1 MADEEDGEVKK
12 EVKPPEPKY
21 FKVFLNDMNS
31 WFSRFIIENM
41 RSDLKKDLL
50 MNYSFM
56 GTVQSNE
63 RRLPELFTPEIIKMN
78 YNDHYKTKLFD
89 NDIFIFNMKDANF
102 NDIDYIIKGLKALK
116 YEKEK
121 ILVIITS
128 IMTWARTKPK
138 YKKEEGAEEEKD
150 EGEEE
155 GGEGEGEEKKEEE
168 KKEEEEEGKEQESE
182 EEEYVPPEEEGGEG
196 EGEGEEK
203 KEEEKKEEE
212 GGEGEGEQK
221 EPKKIL
227 YFKEKD
233 FIKRVPSPKFYHD
246 KMVET
251 LALSNTNPN
260 LKTYIICPGFIYGC
274 GEDLFY
280 DYFKMSWLEI
290 PGKLPIIGK
299 GKNTIPTIHIKD
311 LVSLI
316 RRVIETKPKNKYIFA
331 VDHTKNRQ
339 LNNIIKKISKGVG
352 NGLVEN
358 LEPDKKEKIPHFD
371 ELSIDIKVKP
381 SKIFNDERRDD
392 EEEEAFE
399 KRKFQWHC
407 EFGIPENIEKLRKE
421 FNEYRG
427 MHNLKVLITGPPGS
441 GKSYLSEKLSK
452 FFNIPHFKIKEII
465 DWGKTFTDE
474 LGEEIKA
481 KMEEITNNVK
491 EAEENYAKRPNKK
504 KTDLPL
510 DTSQMSKLPDEIVVK
525 ILRKKLAQ
533 NICRNRGYILDG
545 YPKGY
550 KNAFNLFNE
559 DTDESKTPDDPTK
572 YKVLEEILPN
582 IVIRIDNCDDKFIKE
597 RMKKLKDI
605 NGDPNVIQRRLDR
618 RLKTYKELNESK
630 KGEPSITNFFRENKV
645 DILGIDGKKK
655 EGEIVQACKTFL
667 EKNGKI
673 INYQIFD
680 NQYEIVEK
688 ENLNKNVESNKV
700 GREKEF
706 LENEYYDNEK
716 SNVKKQYNEGK
727 SSELE
732 KQEKDLL
739 EKKSEVLRRYLAE
752 NVIPVL
758 SKGILHVCKTLPE
771 DPVDELA
778 YYLFDNAFN
787 AKFPPHKY
795 KDQK

>member
-1 MADEEDGEVKK
+1 MAEEEEGEVKK
-12 EVKPPEPKY
+12 EIKPPEPVY
-21 FKVFLNDMNS
+21 YKVFLNDMNS

-50 MNYSFM
+50 INYNFM
-56 GTVQSNE
+56 GTVQPNS
-63 RRLPELFTPEIIKMN
+63 RRLPDLFTPEIIKLD
-78 YNDHYKTKLFD
+78 YNDNYKSKIFS
-89 NDIFIFNMKDANF
+89 NDVFIFNMQDANF

-121 ILVIITS
+121 ILVIVTS
-128 IMTWARTKPK
+128 IMTWARTSPK
-138 YKKEEGAEEEKD
+138 YKKEEGAEEEKEEGD
-150 EGEEE
+150 EGE
-155 GGEGEGEEKKEEE
+155 GEEEKKEEE
-168 KKEEEEEGKEQESE
+168 KKENEDEEGKEQESE
-182 EEEYVPPEEEGGEG
+182 EEEYAPPEEEEQPD
-196 EGEGEEK
+196 GEEK
-203 KEEEKKEEE
+203 KEEEEKKENE
-212 GGEGEGEQK
+212 EGEGEAK

-233 FIKRVPSPKFYHD
+233 FIKRIPSPKFYNE

-251 LALSNTNPN
+251 LALANTNPN
-260 LKTYIICPGFIYGC
+260 LKTYIVCPGFIYGC

-280 DYFKMSWLEI
+280 DYFKMCWLEI

-339 LNNIIKKISKGVG
+339 LGNIIKKLSKGVG

-358 LEPDKKEKIPHFD
+358 LDPNVPENINKIPHYA

-381 SKIFNDERRDD
+381 SKIFNDERKDD
-392 EEEEAFE
+392 EEDEAFE

-407 EFGIPENIEKLRKE
+407 EFGIPENTEKLRKE

-441 GKSYLSEKLSK
+441 GKTYISEKLSK
-452 FFNIPHFKIKEII
+452 FFNIPHFKINDII
-465 DWGKTFTDE
+465 EWGKTFTDE
-474 LGEEIKA
+474 LGEEIKT
-481 KMEEITNNVK
+481 KIEEITTNVK
-491 EAEENYAKRPNKK
+491 EAEENYMKRPNKK
-504 KTDLPL
+504 KTDAPL
-510 DTSQMSKLPDEIVVK
+510 DTSQMKKLPDEIVIK
-525 ILRKKLAQ
+525 ILRRKLMQ

-559 DTDESKTPDDPTK
+559 DTDEAKTPDDPTK
-572 YKVLEEILPN
+572 YKILEEIMPN
-582 IVIRIDNCDDKFIKE
+582 IVIRIDNCDDDFIIK
-597 RMKKLKDI
+597 RMKLLNDI
-605 NGDPNVIQRRLDR
+605 NDDPEEISRRLHR

-630 KGEPSITNFFRENKV
+630 KGEPSITNFFKENKV
-645 DILGIDGKKK
+645 DILGINGQLSENKII
-655 EGEIVQACKTFL
+655 EECKTFL

-673 INYQIFD
+673 INYQTFD
-680 NQYEIVEK
+680 NVFEVEEKKKVNIKMDEHK
-688 ENLNKNVESNKV
+688 E
-700 GREKEF
+700 GREKE
-706 LENEYYDNEK
+706 LMENEYYDIEK
-716 SNVKKQYNEGK
+716 SEVKKKYNEGK

-758 SKGILHVCKTLPE
+758 SKGILYVCKKLPE

>member
-1 MADEEDGEVKK
+1 MAEEEEGEVKK
-12 EVKPPEPKY
+12 EIKPPEPVY
-21 FKVFLNDMNS
+21 YKVFLNDMNS

-50 MNYSFM
+50 INYNFM
-56 GTVQSNE
+56 GTVQPNS
-63 RRLPELFTPEIIKMN
+63 RRLPDLFTPEIIKLD
-78 YNDHYKTKLFD
+78 YNDNYKSKIFS
-89 NDIFIFNMKDANF
+89 NDVFIFNMQDANF

-121 ILVIITS
+121 ILVIVTS
-128 IMTWARTKPK
+128 IMTWARTSPK
-138 YKKEEGAEEEKD
+138 YKKEEGAEEEKEEGD
-150 EGEEE
+150 EGE
-155 GGEGEGEEKKEEE
+155 GEEEKKEEE
-168 KKEEEEEGKEQESE
+168 KKENEDEEGKEQESE
-182 EEEYVPPEEEGGEG
+182 EEEYAPPEEEEQPD
-196 EGEGEEK
+196 GEEK
-203 KEEEKKEEE
+203 KEEEEKKENE
-212 GGEGEGEQK
+212 EGEGEAK

-233 FIKRVPSPKFYHD
+233 FIKRIPSPKFYNE

-251 LALSNTNPN
+251 LALANTNPN
-260 LKTYIICPGFIYGC
+260 LKTYIVCPGFIYGC

-280 DYFKMSWLEI
+280 DYFKMCWLEI

-339 LNNIIKKISKGVG
+339 LGNIIKKLSKGVG

-358 LEPDKKEKIPHFD
+358 LDPNVPENINKIPHYA

-381 SKIFNDERRDD
+381 SKIFNDERKDD
-392 EEEEAFE
+392 EEDEAFE

-407 EFGIPENIEKLRKE
+407 EFGIPENTEKLRKE

-441 GKSYLSEKLSK
+441 GKTYISEKLSK
-452 FFNIPHFKIKEII
+452 FFNIPHFKIDDII
-465 DWGKTFTDE
+465 EWGKTFTDE
-474 LGEEIKA
+474 LGEEIKT
-481 KMEEITNNVK
+481 KIEEITNNVK
-491 EAEENYAKRPNKK
+491 EAEENYMKRPNKK
-504 KTDLPL
+504 KTDAPL
-510 DTSQMSKLPDEIVVK
+510 DTSQMKKLPDEIVIK
-525 ILRKKLAQ
+525 ILRRKLMQ

-559 DTDESKTPDDPTK
+559 DTDEAKTPDDPTK
-572 YKVLEEILPN
+572 YKILEEIMPN
-582 IVIRIDNCDDKFIKE
+582 IVIRIDNCSDDFIIK
-597 RMKKLKDI
+597 RMKLLNDI
-605 NGDPNVIQRRLDR
+605 NDDPEEISRRLHR

-630 KGEPSITNFFRENKV
+630 KGEPSITDFFKENKV
-645 DILGIDGKKK
+645 DILGINGQLSENKII
-655 EGEIVQACKTFL
+655 EECKTFL

-673 INYQIFD
+673 INYQTFD
-680 NQYEIVEK
+680 NVFEVEEKKKVNIKMDEHK
-688 ENLNKNVESNKV
+688 E
-700 GREKEF
+700 GREKE
-706 LENEYYDNEK
+706 LMENEYYDIEK
-716 SNVKKQYNEGK
+716 SEVKKKYNEGK

-758 SKGILHVCKTLPE
+758 SKGILYVCKKLPE

>member
-1 MADEEDGEVKK
+1 MAEEEEGEVKK
-12 EVKPPEPKY
+12 EIKPPEPVY
-21 FKVFLNDMNS
+21 YKVFLNDMNS

-50 MNYSFM
+50 INYNFM
-56 GTVQSNE
+56 GTVQPNS
-63 RRLPELFTPEIIKMN
+63 RRLPDLFTPEIIKLD
-78 YNDHYKTKLFD
+78 YNDNYKSKIFS
-89 NDIFIFNMKDANF
+89 NDVFIFNMQDANF

-121 ILVIITS
+121 ILVIVTS
-128 IMTWARTKPK
+128 IMTWARTSPK
-138 YKKEEGAEEEKD
+138 YKKEEGAEEEKEEGD
-150 EGEEE
+150 EGE
-155 GGEGEGEEKKEEE
+155 GEEEKKEEE
-168 KKEEEEEGKEQESE
+168 KKENEDEEGREQESE
-182 EEEYVPPEEEGGEG
+182 EEEYAPPEEEEQPD
-196 EGEGEEK
+196 GEEK
-203 KEEEKKEEE
+203 KEEEEKKENE
-212 GGEGEGEQK
+212 EGEGEAK

-233 FIKRVPSPKFYHD
+233 FIKRIPSPKFYNE

-251 LALSNTNPN
+251 LALANTNPN
-260 LKTYIICPGFIYGC
+260 LKTYIVCPGFIYGC

-280 DYFKMSWLEI
+280 DYFKMCWLEI

-339 LNNIIKKISKGVG
+339 LGNIIKKLSKGVG

-358 LEPDKKEKIPHFD
+358 LDPNVPENINKIPHYA

-381 SKIFNDERRDD
+381 SKIFNDERKDD
-392 EEEEAFE
+392 EEDEAFE

-407 EFGIPENIEKLRKE
+407 EFGIPENTEKLRKE

-441 GKSYLSEKLSK
+441 GKTYISEKLSK
-452 FFNIPHFKIKEII
+452 FFNIPHFKINDII
-465 DWGKTFTDE
+465 EWGKTFTDE
-474 LGEEIKA
+474 LGEEIKT
-481 KMEEITNNVK
+481 KIEEITTNVK
-491 EAEENYAKRPNKK
+491 EAEENYMKRPNKK
-504 KTDLPL
+504 KTDAPL
-510 DTSQMSKLPDEIVVK
+510 DTSQMKKLPDEIVIK
-525 ILRKKLAQ
+525 ILRRKLMQ

-559 DTDESKTPDDPTK
+559 DTDEAKTPDDPTK
-572 YKVLEEILPN
+572 YKILEEIMPN
-582 IVIRIDNCDDKFIKE
+582 IVIRIDNCSDDFIIK
-597 RMKKLKDI
+597 RMKLLNDI
-605 NGDPNVIQRRLDR
+605 NDDPEEISRRLHR

-630 KGEPSITNFFRENKV
+630 KGEPSITDFFKENKV
-645 DILGIDGKKK
+645 DILGINGQLSENKII
-655 EGEIVQACKTFL
+655 EECKTFL

-673 INYQIFD
+673 INYQTFD
-680 NQYEIVEK
+680 NVFEVEEKKKVNIKMDEHK
-688 ENLNKNVESNKV
+688 E
-700 GREKEF
+700 GREKE
-706 LENEYYDNEK
+706 LMENEYYDIEK
-716 SNVKKQYNEGK
+716 SEVKKKYNEGK

-758 SKGILHVCKTLPE
+758 SKGILYVCKKLPE

>member
-1 MADEEDGEVKK
+1 
-12 EVKPPEPKY
+12 
-21 FKVFLNDMNS
+21 
-31 WFSRFIIENM
+31 
-41 RSDLKKDLL
+41 
-50 MNYSFM
+50 M

-63 RRLPELFTPEIIKMN
+63 RRLPDLFTPEIIKMD
-78 YNDHYKTKLFD
+78 YNDHYKAKLFE
-89 NDIFIFNMKDANF
+89 NDIFIFNMQDANF
-102 NDIDYIIKGLKALK
+102 NDIDFIIKGLKALK

-121 ILVIITS
+121 VLVIITS

-138 YKKEEGAEEEKD
+138 YKKEEGGEEEKE
-150 EGEEE
+150 EGEE
-155 GGEGEGEEKKEEE
+155 EGEGEEKKEEE
-168 KKEEEEEGKEQESE
+168 KKEEDEEGKEQESE
-182 EEEYVPPEEEGGEG
+182 EEEYQPPEEEEGGEG
-196 EGEGEEK
+196 DAEEK
-203 KEEEKKEEE
+203 KEEEEKKEGEEGEE
-212 GGEGEGEQK
+212 GGEPK

-233 FIKRVPSPKFYHD
+233 FIKRIPSPKFYHD

-260 LKTYIICPGFIYGC
+260 LKTYIVCPGFIYGC

-339 LNNIIKKISKGVG
+339 LSNIIKKISKGVG
-352 NGLVEN
+352 NGLIEN
-358 LEPDKKEKIPHFD
+358 LDVDKDAKLKEKIPHYA

-392 EEEEAFE
+392 EEDEAFE

-407 EFGIPENIEKLRKE
+407 EFGIPENIEKLRQE
-421 FNEYRG
+421 FNQYRG

-441 GKSYLSEKLSK
+441 GKTYLSEKLSK
-452 FFNIPHFKIKEII
+452 FFNIPHFKINDII
-465 DWGKTFTDE
+465 EWGKTFTDE

-481 KMEEITNNVK
+481 KIEEITNNVK
-491 EAEENYAKRPNKK
+491 EAEENYMKRPNKK

-510 DTSQMSKLPDEIVVK
+510 DTSQMSKLPDEIVIK
-525 ILRKKLAQ
+525 ILRKKLAM

-559 DTDESKTPDDPTK
+559 DTDEAKTPDDPTK
-572 YKVLEEILPN
+572 YKILEEIMPN
-582 IVIRIDNCDDKFIKE
+582 IIIRIDNCDDAFIKE
-597 RMKKLKDI
+597 RMKKLKDV

-618 RLKTYKELNESK
+618 RLKTYKEL
-630 KGEPSITNFFRENKV
+630 
-645 DILGIDGKKK
+645 
-655 EGEIVQACKTFL
+655 
-667 EKNGKI
+667 
-673 INYQIFD
+673 FD
-680 NQYEIVEK
+680 NEFEIVEK
-688 ENLNKNVESNKV
+688 ENVNKNVDAHKSS
-700 GREKEF
+700 REKE
-706 LENEYYDNEK
+706 LMENEYYDIEK

>member
-1 MADEEDGEVKK
+1 MAEDEEGEVKK
-12 EVKPPEPKY
+12 EIKPPEPVY
-21 FKVFLNDMNS
+21 YKVFLNDMNS

-50 MNYSFM
+50 INYNFM
-56 GTVQSNE
+56 GTVQSNS
-63 RRLPELFTPEIIKMN
+63 RKLPSLFTPEIVRLD
-78 YNDHYKTKLFD
+78 YNDNYKSKIFD
-89 NDIFIFNMKDANF
+89 NDVFIFNMKDANF

-121 ILVIITS
+121 ILVIVTS
-128 IMTWARTKPK
+128 IMTWARTQPK
-138 YKKEEGAEEEKD
+138 YKKEEGAEEEKE
-150 EGEEE
+150 EGEE
-155 GGEGEGEEKKEEE
+155 GEEGEEKKEQE
-168 KKEEEEEGKEQESE
+168 KKEEEEKKEEG
-182 EEEYVPPEEEGGEG
+182 EEGGEV
-196 EGEGEEK
+196 
-203 KEEEKKEEE
+203 
-212 GGEGEGEQK
+212 K

-233 FIKRVPSPKFYHD
+233 FIKRIPSAKFYHD

-260 LKTYIICPGFIYGC
+260 LKTYIVCPGFIYGC

-280 DYFKMSWLEI
+280 DYFKMCWLEI

-339 LNNIIKKISKGVG
+339 LCNIIKKLSKGVG

-358 LEPDKKEKIPHFD
+358 LDPNLENIEKRIPHFA

-381 SKIFNDERRDD
+381 SKIFNDERKDD
-392 EEEEAFE
+392 EEDEAFE

-407 EFGIPENIEKLRKE
+407 EFGIPENAEKLRQE
-421 FNEYRG
+421 FNQYRG

-441 GKSYLSEKLSK
+441 GKSYIAEKLSK
-452 FFNIPHFKIKEII
+452 FFNIPHFKINDII
-465 DWGKTFTDE
+465 EWGKTFTDE

-481 KMEEITNNVK
+481 KLEEISTNVK
-491 EAEENYAKRPNKK
+491 EAEENYIKRPNKK

-510 DTSQMSKLPDEIVVK
+510 DTSQMKKLPDEIVIK
-525 ILRKKLAQ
+525 ILRRKLMQ

-559 DTDESKTPDDPTK
+559 DTDEAKTPDDPTK
-572 YKVLEEILPN
+572 YKILEEIMPN
-582 IVIRIDNCDDKFIKE
+582 IVIRIDNCDDEFIKN
-597 RMKKLKDI
+597 RMKLLKDI
-605 NGDPNVIQRRLDR
+605 NNDPEEIQRRLDR

-630 KGEPSITNFFRENKV
+630 KGEPSITNFFKENKV
-645 DILGIDGKKK
+645 DILGIDGKLN
-655 EGEIVQACKTFL
+655 EGTIIDQCKTFL
-667 EKNGKI
+667 EKNGKV

-680 NQYEIVEK
+680 NIYEVEDK
-688 ENLNKNVESNKV
+688 KNVDIKMEEHKE
-700 GREKEF
+700 GREKE
-706 LENEYYDNEK
+706 LMENEYYDIEK
-716 SNVKKQYNEGK
+716 SEVKKMYNEDK

-758 SKGILHVCKTLPE
+758 SKGILHVCQKLPE

>member
-1 MADEEDGEVKK
+1 MAEEEEGEVKK
-12 EVKPPEPKY
+12 EIKPPEPVY
-21 FKVFLNDMNS
+21 YKVFLNDMNS

-50 MNYSFM
+50 INYNFM
-56 GTVQSNE
+56 GTVQPNS
-63 RRLPELFTPEIIKMN
+63 RRLPDLFTPEIIKLD
-78 YNDHYKTKLFD
+78 YNDNYKSKIFS
-89 NDIFIFNMKDANF
+89 NDVFIFNMQDANF

-121 ILVIITS
+121 ILVIVTS
-128 IMTWARTKPK
+128 IMTWARTSPK
-138 YKKEEGAEEEKD
+138 YKKEEGAEEEKEEGD
-150 EGEEE
+150 EGE
-155 GGEGEGEEKKEEE
+155 GEEEKKEEE
-168 KKEEEEEGKEQESE
+168 KKENEDEEGKEQESE
-182 EEEYVPPEEEGGEG
+182 EEEYAPPEEEEQPD
-196 EGEGEEK
+196 GEEK
-203 KEEEKKEEE
+203 KEEEEKKENEE
-212 GGEGEGEQK
+212 GGGEAK

-233 FIKRVPSPKFYHD
+233 FIKRIPSPKFYNE

-251 LALSNTNPN
+251 LALANTNPN
-260 LKTYIICPGFIYGC
+260 LKTYIVCPGFIYGC

-280 DYFKMSWLEI
+280 DYFKMCWLEI

-339 LNNIIKKISKGVG
+339 LGNIIKKLSKGVG

-358 LEPDKKEKIPHFD
+358 LDPNVPENINKIPHYA

-381 SKIFNDERRDD
+381 SKIFNDERKDD
-392 EEEEAFE
+392 EEDEAFE
-399 KRKFQWHC
+399 KRKFHWHC
-407 EFGIPENIEKLRKE
+407 EFGIPENTEKLRKE

-441 GKSYLSEKLSK
+441 GKTYISEKLSK
-452 FFNIPHFKIKEII
+452 FFNIPHFKINDII
-465 DWGKTFTDE
+465 EWGKTFTDE
-474 LGEEIKA
+474 LGEEIKT
-481 KMEEITNNVK
+481 KIEEITNNVK
-491 EAEENYAKRPNKK
+491 EAEENYMKRPNKK
-504 KTDLPL
+504 KTDAPL
-510 DTSQMSKLPDEIVVK
+510 DTSQMKKLPDEIVIK
-525 ILRKKLAQ
+525 ILRRKLMQ

-559 DTDESKTPDDPTK
+559 DTDEAKTPDDPTK
-572 YKVLEEILPN
+572 YKILEEIMPN
-582 IVIRIDNCDDKFIKE
+582 IVIRIDNCSDDFIIK
-597 RMKKLKDI
+597 RMKLLNDI
-605 NGDPNVIQRRLDR
+605 NDDPEEISRRLHR

-630 KGEPSITNFFRENKV
+630 KGEPSITDFFKENKV
-645 DILGIDGKKK
+645 DILGINGQLSENKII
-655 EGEIVQACKTFL
+655 EECKTFL

-673 INYQIFD
+673 INYQTFD
-680 NQYEIVEK
+680 NVFEVEEKKKVNIKMDEHK
-688 ENLNKNVESNKV
+688 E
-700 GREKEF
+700 GREKE
-706 LENEYYDNEK
+706 LMENEYYDIEK
-716 SNVKKQYNEGK
+716 SEVKKKYNEGK

-758 SKGILHVCKTLPE
+758 SKGILYVCKKLPE

>member
-1 MADEEDGEVKK
+1 MAEEEEGEVKK
-12 EVKPPEPKY
+12 EIKPPEPVY
-21 FKVFLNDMNS
+21 YKVFLNDMNS

-50 MNYSFM
+50 INYNFM
-56 GTVQSNE
+56 GTVQPNS
-63 RRLPELFTPEIIKMN
+63 RRLPDLFTPEIIKLD
-78 YNDHYKTKLFD
+78 YNDNYKSKIFS
-89 NDIFIFNMKDANF
+89 NDVFIFNMQDANF

-121 ILVIITS
+121 ILVIVTS
-128 IMTWARTKPK
+128 IMTWARTSPK
-138 YKKEEGAEEEKD
+138 YKKEEGAEEEKEEGD
-150 EGEEE
+150 EGE
-155 GGEGEGEEKKEEE
+155 GEEEKKEEE
-168 KKEEEEEGKEQESE
+168 KKENEDEEGKEQESE
-182 EEEYVPPEEEGGEG
+182 EEEYALPEEEEQPD
-196 EGEGEEK
+196 GEEK
-203 KEEEKKEEE
+203 KEEEEKKENE
-212 GGEGEGEQK
+212 EGEGEAK

-233 FIKRVPSPKFYHD
+233 FIKRIPSPKFYNE

-251 LALSNTNPN
+251 LALANTNPN
-260 LKTYIICPGFIYGC
+260 LKTYIVCPGFIYGC

-280 DYFKMSWLEI
+280 DYFKMCWLEI

-339 LNNIIKKISKGVG
+339 LGNIIKKLSKGVG

-358 LEPDKKEKIPHFD
+358 LDPNVPENINKIPHYA

-381 SKIFNDERRDD
+381 SKIFNDERKDD
-392 EEEEAFE
+392 EEDEAFE

-407 EFGIPENIEKLRKE
+407 EFGIPENTEKLRKE

-441 GKSYLSEKLSK
+441 GKTYISEKLSK
-452 FFNIPHFKIKEII
+452 FFNIPHFKINDII
-465 DWGKTFTDE
+465 EWGKTFTDE
-474 LGEEIKA
+474 LGEEIKT
-481 KMEEITNNVK
+481 KIEEITNNVK
-491 EAEENYAKRPNKK
+491 EAEENYMKRPNKK
-504 KTDLPL
+504 KTDAPL
-510 DTSQMSKLPDEIVVK
+510 DTSQMKKLPDEIVIK
-525 ILRKKLAQ
+525 ILRRKLMQ

-559 DTDESKTPDDPTK
+559 DTDEAKTPDDPTK
-572 YKVLEEILPN
+572 YKILEEIMPN
-582 IVIRIDNCDDKFIKE
+582 IVIRIDNCSDDFIIK
-597 RMKKLKDI
+597 RMKLLNDI
-605 NGDPNVIQRRLDR
+605 NDDPEEISRRLHR

-630 KGEPSITNFFRENKV
+630 KGEPSITDFFKENKV
-645 DILGIDGKKK
+645 DILGINGQLSENKII
-655 EGEIVQACKTFL
+655 EECKTFL
-667 EKNGKI
+667 EQNGKI
-673 INYQIFD
+673 INYQTFD
-680 NQYEIVEK
+680 NVFEVEEKKKVNIKMDEHK
-688 ENLNKNVESNKV
+688 E
-700 GREKEF
+700 GREKE
-706 LENEYYDNEK
+706 LMENEYYDIEK
-716 SNVKKQYNEGK
+716 SEVKKKYNEGK

-758 SKGILHVCKTLPE
+758 SKGILYVCKKLPE

>member
-1 MADEEDGEVKK
+1 
-12 EVKPPEPKY
+12 
-21 FKVFLNDMNS
+21 
-31 WFSRFIIENM
+31 
-41 RSDLKKDLL
+41 
-50 MNYSFM
+50 M
-56 GTVQSNE
+56 GTVQPNS
-63 RRLPELFTPEIIKMN
+63 RRLPDLFTPEIIKLD
-78 YNDHYKTKLFD
+78 YNDNYKSKIFS
-89 NDIFIFNMKDANF
+89 NDVFIFNMQDANF

-121 ILVIITS
+121 ILVIVTS
-128 IMTWARTKPK
+128 IMTWARTSPK
-138 YKKEEGAEEEKD
+138 YKKEEGAEEEKEEGD
-150 EGEEE
+150 EGE
-155 GGEGEGEEKKEEE
+155 GEEEKKEEE
-168 KKEEEEEGKEQESE
+168 KKENEDEEGKEQESE
-182 EEEYVPPEEEGGEG
+182 EEEYAPPEEEEQPD
-196 EGEGEEK
+196 GEEK
-203 KEEEKKEEE
+203 KEEEEKKENE
-212 GGEGEGEQK
+212 EGEGEAK

-233 FIKRVPSPKFYHD
+233 FIKRIPSPKFYNE

-251 LALSNTNPN
+251 LALANTNPN
-260 LKTYIICPGFIYGC
+260 LKTYIVCPGFIYGC

-280 DYFKMSWLEI
+280 DYFKMCWLEI

-339 LNNIIKKISKGVG
+339 LGNIIKKLSKGVG

-358 LEPDKKEKIPHFD
+358 LDPNVPENINKIPHYA

-381 SKIFNDERRDD
+381 SKIFNDERKDD
-392 EEEEAFE
+392 EEDEAFE

-407 EFGIPENIEKLRKE
+407 EFGIPENTEKLRKE

-441 GKSYLSEKLSK
+441 GKTYISEKLSK
-452 FFNIPHFKIKEII
+452 FFNIPHFKINDII
-465 DWGKTFTDE
+465 EWGKTFTDE
-474 LGEEIKA
+474 LGEEIKT
-481 KMEEITNNVK
+481 KIEEITNNVK
-491 EAEENYAKRPNKK
+491 EAEENYMKRPNKK
-504 KTDLPL
+504 KTEAPL
-510 DTSQMSKLPDEIVVK
+510 DTSQMKKLPDEIVIK
-525 ILRKKLAQ
+525 ILRRKLMQ

-559 DTDESKTPDDPTK
+559 DTDEAKTPDDPTK
-572 YKVLEEILPN
+572 YKILEEIMPN
-582 IVIRIDNCDDKFIKE
+582 IVIRIDNCSDDFIIK
-597 RMKKLKDI
+597 RMKLLNDI
-605 NGDPNVIQRRLDR
+605 NDDPEEISRRLHR

-630 KGEPSITNFFRENKV
+630 KGEPSITDFFKENKV
-645 DILGIDGKKK
+645 DILGINGQLSENKII
-655 EGEIVQACKTFL
+655 EECKTFL

-673 INYQIFD
+673 INYQTFD
-680 NQYEIVEK
+680 NVFEVEEKKKVNIKMDEHK
-688 ENLNKNVESNKV
+688 E
-700 GREKEF
+700 GREKE
-706 LENEYYDNEK
+706 LMENEYYDIEK
-716 SNVKKQYNEGK
+716 SEVKKKYNEGK

-758 SKGILHVCKTLPE
+758 SKGILYVCKKLPE

>member
-1 MADEEDGEVKK
+1 MAEEEEGEVKK
-12 EVKPPEPKY
+12 EIKPPEPVY
-21 FKVFLNDMNS
+21 YKVFLNDMNS

-50 MNYSFM
+50 INYNFM
-56 GTVQSNE
+56 GTVQPNS
-63 RRLPELFTPEIIKMN
+63 RRLPDLFTPEIIKLD
-78 YNDHYKTKLFD
+78 YNDNYKSKIFS
-89 NDIFIFNMKDANF
+89 NDVFIFNMQDANF

-121 ILVIITS
+121 ILVIVTS
-128 IMTWARTKPK
+128 IMTWARTSPK
-138 YKKEEGAEEEKD
+138 YKKEEGAEEEKEEGD
-150 EGEEE
+150 EGE
-155 GGEGEGEEKKEEE
+155 GEEEKKEEE
-168 KKEEEEEGKEQESE
+168 KKENEDEEGKEQESE
-182 EEEYVPPEEEGGEG
+182 EEEYAPPEEEEQPD
-196 EGEGEEK
+196 GEEK
-203 KEEEKKEEE
+203 KEEEEKKENE
-212 GGEGEGEQK
+212 EGEGEAK

-233 FIKRVPSPKFYHD
+233 FIKRIPSPKFYNE

-251 LALSNTNPN
+251 LALANTNPN
-260 LKTYIICPGFIYGC
+260 LKTYIVCPGFIYGC

-280 DYFKMSWLEI
+280 DYFKMCWLEI

-339 LNNIIKKISKGVG
+339 LGNIIKKLSKGVG

-358 LEPDKKEKIPHFD
+358 LDPNVPENINKIPHYA

-381 SKIFNDERRDD
+381 SKIFNDERKDD
-392 EEEEAFE
+392 EEDEAFE

-407 EFGIPENIEKLRKE
+407 EFGIPENTEKLRKE

-441 GKSYLSEKLSK
+441 GKTYISEKLSK
-452 FFNIPHFKIKEII
+452 FFNIPHFKINDII
-465 DWGKTFTDE
+465 EWGKTFTDE
-474 LGEEIKA
+474 LGEEIKT
-481 KMEEITNNVK
+481 KIEEITNNVK
-491 EAEENYAKRPNKK
+491 EAEENYMKRPNKK
-504 KTDLPL
+504 KTDAPL
-510 DTSQMSKLPDEIVVK
+510 DTSQMKKLPDEIVIK
-525 ILRKKLAQ
+525 ILRRKLMQ

-559 DTDESKTPDDPTK
+559 DTDEAKTPDDPTK
-572 YKVLEEILPN
+572 YKILEEIMPN
-582 IVIRIDNCDDKFIKE
+582 IVIRIDNCSDDFIIK
-597 RMKKLKDI
+597 RMKLLNDI
-605 NGDPNVIQRRLDR
+605 NDDPEEISRRLHR

-630 KGEPSITNFFRENKV
+630 KGEPSITDFFKENKV
-645 DILGIDGKKK
+645 DILGINGQLSENKII
-655 EGEIVQACKTFL
+655 EECKTFL

-673 INYQIFD
+673 INYQTFD
-680 NQYEIVEK
+680 NVFEVEEKKKVNIKMDEHK
-688 ENLNKNVESNKV
+688 E
-700 GREKEF
+700 GREKE
-706 LENEYYDNEK
+706 LMENEYYDIEK
-716 SNVKKQYNEGK
+716 SEVKKKYNEGK
-727 SSELE
+727 SYELE

-758 SKGILHVCKTLPE
+758 SKGILYVCKKLPE

>member
-1 MADEEDGEVKK
+1 
-12 EVKPPEPKY
+12 
-21 FKVFLNDMNS
+21 MNS

-41 RSDLKKDLL
+41 SSDLKKDLL
-50 MNYSFM
+50 INYSFM
-56 GTVQSNE
+56 GTVQLNE
-63 RRLPELFTPEIIKMN
+63 RRLPDLFTPEIIKMIIMTIIKQN
-78 YNDHYKTKLFD
+78 YLRMIYFYLICK
-89 NDIFIFNMKDANF
+89 ISNF

-121 ILVIITS
+121 VLVIVTS

-138 YKKEEGAEEEKD
+138 YKKEEGGEEEKE
-150 EGEEE
+150 EGEE
-155 GGEGEGEEKKEEE
+155 EGEGEEKKEEE
-168 KKEEEEEGKEQESE
+168 KKEEDEEGKEQESE
-182 EEEYVPPEEEGGEG
+182 EEEYLPPEEEEGGEG
-196 EGEGEEK
+196 DAEEK
-203 KEEEKKEEE
+203 KEEEEKKEGEEGEE
-212 GGEGEGEQK
+212 GGEPK

-233 FIKRVPSPKFYHD
+233 FIKRIPSPKFYHD

-260 LKTYIICPGFIYGC
+260 LKTYIVCPGFIYGC

-358 LEPDKKEKIPHFD
+358 LDVEKDEKLKGKIPHYA

-381 SKIFNDERRDD
+381 SKIFTDERRDD
-392 EEEEAFE
+392 EEDEAFE

-407 EFGIPENIEKLRKE
+407 EFGIPENIEKLRQE

-441 GKSYLSEKLSK
+441 GKTYLSEKLSK
-452 FFNIPHFKIKEII
+452 FFNIPHFKINDII
-465 DWGKTFTDE
+465 EWGKTFTDE

-481 KMEEITNNVK
+481 KIEEITNNVK
-491 EAEENYAKRPNKK
+491 EAEENYMKRPNKK

-510 DTSQMSKLPDEIVVK
+510 DTSQMSKLPDEIVIK
-525 ILRKKLAQ
+525 ILRKKLAM

-545 YPKGY
+545 YPRGY

-559 DTDESKTPDDPTK
+559 DTDEAKTPDDPTK
-572 YKVLEEILPN
+572 YKILEEIMPN
-582 IVIRIDNCDDKFIKE
+582 IILRIDNCDDAFIKE
-597 RMKKLKDI
+597 RMKKLKDV
-605 NGDPNVIQRRLDR
+605 NDDPNVIQRRLDR
-618 RLKTYKELNESK
+618 RLKAYKELNESK
-630 KGEPSITNFFRENKV
+630 KGEPSLTNFFKENKV
-645 DILGIDGKKK
+645 DILGIDGKAK
-655 EGEIVQACKTFL
+655 EGEIIDSCKTFL

-680 NQYEIVEK
+680 NEFEVVEK
-688 ENLNKNVESNKV
+688 ENVNKNVDAHKNA
-700 GREKEF
+700 REKE
-706 LENEYYDNEK
+706 LMENEYYDIEK

-739 EKKSEVLRRYLAE
+739 EKK
-752 NVIPVL
+752 
-758 SKGILHVCKTLPE
+758 
-771 DPVDELA
+771 
-778 YYLFDNAFN
+778 
-787 AKFPPHKY
+787 
-795 KDQK
+795 

>member
-1 MADEEDGEVKK
+1 MAEEEEGEVKK
-12 EVKPPEPKY
+12 EIKPPEPVY
-21 FKVFLNDMNS
+21 YKVFLNDMNS

-50 MNYSFM
+50 INYNFM
-56 GTVQSNE
+56 GTVQPNS
-63 RRLPELFTPEIIKMN
+63 RRLPDLFTPEIIKLD
-78 YNDHYKTKLFD
+78 YNDNYKSKIFS
-89 NDIFIFNMKDANF
+89 NDVFIFNMQDANF

-121 ILVIITS
+121 ILVIVTS
-128 IMTWARTKPK
+128 IMTWARTSPK
-138 YKKEEGAEEEKD
+138 YKKEEGAEEEKEEGD
-150 EGEEE
+150 EGE
-155 GGEGEGEEKKEEE
+155 GEEEKKEEE
-168 KKEEEEEGKEQESE
+168 KKENEDEEGKEQESE
-182 EEEYVPPEEEGGEG
+182 EEEYAPPEEEEQPD
-196 EGEGEEK
+196 GEEK
-203 KEEEKKEEE
+203 KEEEEKKENEE
-212 GGEGEGEQK
+212 GGGEAK

-233 FIKRVPSPKFYHD
+233 FIKRIPSPKFYNE

-251 LALSNTNPN
+251 LALANTNPN
-260 LKTYIICPGFIYGC
+260 LKTYIVCPGFIYGC

-280 DYFKMSWLEI
+280 DYFKMCWLEI

-339 LNNIIKKISKGVG
+339 LGNIIKKLSKGVG

-358 LEPDKKEKIPHFD
+358 LDPNVPENINKIPHYA

-381 SKIFNDERRDD
+381 SKIFNDERKDD
-392 EEEEAFE
+392 EEDEAFE

-407 EFGIPENIEKLRKE
+407 EFGIPENTEKLRKE

-441 GKSYLSEKLSK
+441 GKTYISEKLSK
-452 FFNIPHFKIKEII
+452 FFNIPHFKINDII
-465 DWGKTFTDE
+465 EWGKTFTDE
-474 LGEEIKA
+474 LGEEIKT
-481 KMEEITNNVK
+481 KIEEITNNVK
-491 EAEENYAKRPNKK
+491 EAEENYMKRPNKK
-504 KTDLPL
+504 KTDAPL
-510 DTSQMSKLPDEIVVK
+510 DTSQMKKLPDEIVIK
-525 ILRKKLAQ
+525 ILRRKLMQ

-559 DTDESKTPDDPTK
+559 DTDEAKTPDDPTK
-572 YKVLEEILPN
+572 YKILEEIMPN
-582 IVIRIDNCDDKFIKE
+582 IVIRIDNCSDDFIIK
-597 RMKKLKDI
+597 RMKLLNDI
-605 NGDPNVIQRRLDR
+605 NDDPEEISRRLHR

-630 KGEPSITNFFRENKV
+630 KGEPSITDFFKENKV
-645 DILGIDGKKK
+645 DILGINGQLSENKII
-655 EGEIVQACKTFL
+655 EECKTFL

-673 INYQIFD
+673 INYQTFD
-680 NQYEIVEK
+680 NVFEVEEKKKVNIKMDEHK
-688 ENLNKNVESNKV
+688 E
-700 GREKEF
+700 GREKE
-706 LENEYYDNEK
+706 LMENEYYDIEK
-716 SNVKKQYNEGK
+716 SEVKKKYNEGK

-758 SKGILHVCKTLPE
+758 SKGILYVCKKLPE

>member
-1 MADEEDGEVKK
+1 MAEEEEGEVKK
-12 EVKPPEPKY
+12 EIKPPEPVY
-21 FKVFLNDMNS
+21 YKVFLNDMNS

-50 MNYSFM
+50 INYNFM
-56 GTVQSNE
+56 GTVQPNS
-63 RRLPELFTPEIIKMN
+63 RRLPDLFTPEIIKLD
-78 YNDHYKTKLFD
+78 YNDNYKSKIFS
-89 NDIFIFNMKDANF
+89 NDVFIFNMQDANF

-121 ILVIITS
+121 ILVIVTS
-128 IMTWARTKPK
+128 IMTWARTSPK
-138 YKKEEGAEEEKD
+138 YKKEEGAEEEKEEGD
-150 EGEEE
+150 EGE
-155 GGEGEGEEKKEEE
+155 GEEEKKEEE
-168 KKEEEEEGKEQESE
+168 KKENEDEEGKEQESE
-182 EEEYVPPEEEGGEG
+182 EEEYAPPEEEEQPD
-196 EGEGEEK
+196 GEEK
-203 KEEEKKEEE
+203 KEEEEKKENE
-212 GGEGEGEQK
+212 EGEGEAK

-233 FIKRVPSPKFYHD
+233 FIKRIPSPKFYNE

-251 LALSNTNPN
+251 LALANTNPN
-260 LKTYIICPGFIYGC
+260 LKTYIVCPGFIYGC

-280 DYFKMSWLEI
+280 DYFKMCWLEI

-316 RRVIETKPKNKYIFA
+316 RRVIETKPKNKYIFG

-339 LNNIIKKISKGVG
+339 LGNIIKKLSKGVG

-358 LEPDKKEKIPHFD
+358 LDPNIPENINKIPHYA

-381 SKIFNDERRDD
+381 SKIFNDERKDD
-392 EEEEAFE
+392 EEDEAFE

-407 EFGIPENIEKLRKE
+407 EFGIPENTEKLRKE

-441 GKSYLSEKLSK
+441 GKTYISEKLSK
-452 FFNIPHFKIKEII
+452 FFNIPHFKINDII
-465 DWGKTFTDE
+465 EWGKTFTDE
-474 LGEEIKA
+474 LGEEIKT
-481 KMEEITNNVK
+481 KVEEITNNVK
-491 EAEENYAKRPNKK
+491 EAEENYMKRPNKK
-504 KTDLPL
+504 KTDAPL
-510 DTSQMSKLPDEIVVK
+510 DTSQMKKLPDEIVIK
-525 ILRKKLAQ
+525 ILRRKLMQ

-559 DTDESKTPDDPTK
+559 DTDEAKTPDDPTK
-572 YKVLEEILPN
+572 YKILEEIMPN
-582 IVIRIDNCDDKFIKE
+582 IVIRIDNCSDDFIIK
-597 RMKKLKDI
+597 RMKLLNDI
-605 NGDPNVIQRRLDR
+605 NDDPEEISRRLHR

-630 KGEPSITNFFRENKV
+630 KGEPSITDFFKENKV
-645 DILGIDGKKK
+645 DILGINGQLSENKII
-655 EGEIVQACKTFL
+655 EECKTFL

-673 INYQIFD
+673 INYQTFD
-680 NQYEIVEK
+680 NVFEVEEKKKVNIKMDEHK
-688 ENLNKNVESNKV
+688 E
-700 GREKEF
+700 GREKE
-706 LENEYYDNEK
+706 LMENEYYDIEK
-716 SNVKKQYNEGK
+716 SEVKKKYNEGK

-758 SKGILHVCKTLPE
+758 SKGILYVCKKLPE

>member
-1 MADEEDGEVKK
+1 MADDEEMEEKK
-12 EVKPPEPKY
+12 VVKPPEPVY
-21 FKVFLNDMNS
+21 YKVFLNDMNS

-50 MNYSFM
+50 INYSFM

-63 RRLPELFTPEIIKMN
+63 RRLPDLFTPEIIKMD
-78 YNDHYKTKLFD
+78 YNDHYKAKLFE
-89 NDIFIFNMKDANF
+89 NDIFIFNMQDANF

-121 ILVIITS
+121 VLVIITS

-138 YKKEEGAEEEKD
+138 YKKEEGGEEEKE

-155 GGEGEGEEKKEEE
+155 GEREEKKEEE
-168 KKEEEEEGKEQESE
+168 KKEEDEEGKEQESE
-182 EEEYVPPEEEGGEG
+182 EEEYQPPEEEEGGEG
-196 EGEGEEK
+196 DAEEK
-203 KEEEKKEEE
+203 KEEEEKKEGEEGEE
-212 GGEGEGEQK
+212 GGEPK

-233 FIKRVPSPKFYHD
+233 FIKRIPSPKFYHD

-260 LKTYIICPGFIYGC
+260 LKTYIVCPGFIYGC

-339 LNNIIKKISKGVG
+339 LSNIIKKISKGVG
-352 NGLVEN
+352 NGLIEN
-358 LEPDKKEKIPHFD
+358 LNVDKDAKLKEKIPHYA
-371 ELSIDIKVKP
+371 ELSIDIKEKP

-392 EEEEAFE
+392 EEDEAFE

-407 EFGIPENIEKLRKE
+407 EFGIPENIEKLRQE
-421 FNEYRG
+421 FNQYRG

-441 GKSYLSEKLSK
+441 GKTYLSEKLSK
-452 FFNIPHFKIKEII
+452 FFNIPHFKINDII
-465 DWGKTFTDE
+465 ERGKTFTDE

-481 KMEEITNNVK
+481 KIEEITNNVK
-491 EAEENYAKRPNKK
+491 EAEENYMKRPNKK

-510 DTSQMSKLPDEIVVK
+510 DTSQMSKLSDEIVIK
-525 ILRKKLAQ
+525 ILRKKFAT
-533 NICRNRGYILDG
+533 NICRNRGYILVG

-559 DTDESKTPDDPTK
+559 DTDEAKTPDDHTK
-572 YKVLEEILPN
+572 YKILEEIMPN
-582 IVIRIDNCDDKFIKE
+582 IIIRIDNCDDAFIKE
-597 RMKKLKDI
+597 RMKKLKDV

-618 RLKTYKELNESK
+618 RLKTYKELFDNE
-630 KGEPSITNFFRENKV
+630 F
-645 DILGIDGKKK
+645 
-655 EGEIVQACKTFL
+655 EIVQ
-667 EKNGKI
+667 
-673 INYQIFD
+673 
-680 NQYEIVEK
+680 K
-688 ENLNKNVESNKV
+688 ENVNKNVDAHKSS
-700 GREKEF
+700 REKE
-706 LENEYYDNEK
+706 LMENEYYDIEK

>member
-1 MADEEDGEVKK
+1 MAEEDEGEVKK
-12 EVKPPEPKY
+12 EIKPPEPVY
-21 FKVFLNDMNS
+21 YKVFLNDMNS
-31 WFSRFIIENM
+31 WFSHFIIENM

-50 MNYSFM
+50 INYNFM
-56 GTVQSNE
+56 GTVQPNS
-63 RRLPELFTPEIIKMN
+63 RRLPDLFTPEIIKLD
-78 YNDHYKTKLFD
+78 YNDNYKSKIFS
-89 NDIFIFNMKDANF
+89 NDVFIFNMQDANF

-121 ILVIITS
+121 ILVIVTS
-128 IMTWARTKPK
+128 IMTWARTSPK
-138 YKKEEGAEEEKD
+138 YKKEEGAEEEKEEGD
-150 EGEEE
+150 EGE
-155 GGEGEGEEKKEEE
+155 GEEEKKEEE
-168 KKEEEEEGKEQESE
+168 KKENEDEEGKEQESE
-182 EEEYVPPEEEGGEG
+182 EEEYAPPEEEEQPD
-196 EGEGEEK
+196 GEEK
-203 KEEEKKEEE
+203 KEEEEKKENE
-212 GGEGEGEQK
+212 EGEGEAK

-233 FIKRVPSPKFYHD
+233 FIKRIPSPKFYNE

-251 LALSNTNPN
+251 LALANTNPN
-260 LKTYIICPGFIYGC
+260 LKTYIVCPGFIYGC

-280 DYFKMSWLEI
+280 DYFKMCWLEI

-339 LNNIIKKISKGVG
+339 LGNIIKKLSKGVG

-358 LEPDKKEKIPHFD
+358 LDPNVPENINKIPHYA

-381 SKIFNDERRDD
+381 SKIFNDERKDD
-392 EEEEAFE
+392 EEDEAFE

-407 EFGIPENIEKLRKE
+407 EFGIPENTEKLRKE

-441 GKSYLSEKLSK
+441 GKTYISEKLSK
-452 FFNIPHFKIKEII
+452 FFNIPHFKINDII
-465 DWGKTFTDE
+465 EWGKTFTDE
-474 LGEEIKA
+474 LGEEIKT
-481 KMEEITNNVK
+481 KIEEITNNVK
-491 EAEENYAKRPNKK
+491 EAEENYMKRPNKK
-504 KTDLPL
+504 KTDAPL
-510 DTSQMSKLPDEIVVK
+510 DTSQMKKLPDEIVIK
-525 ILRKKLAQ
+525 ILRRKLMQ

-559 DTDESKTPDDPTK
+559 DTDEAKTPDDPTK
-572 YKVLEEILPN
+572 YKILEEIMPN
-582 IVIRIDNCDDKFIKE
+582 IVIRIDNCSDDFIIK
-597 RMKKLKDI
+597 RMKLLNDI
-605 NGDPNVIQRRLDR
+605 NDDPEEISRRLHR

-630 KGEPSITNFFRENKV
+630 KGEPSITDFFKENKV
-645 DILGIDGKKK
+645 DILGINGQLSENKII
-655 EGEIVQACKTFL
+655 EECKTFL

-673 INYQIFD
+673 INYQTFD
-680 NQYEIVEK
+680 NVFEVEEKKKVNIKMDEHK
-688 ENLNKNVESNKV
+688 E
-700 GREKEF
+700 GREKE
-706 LENEYYDNEK
+706 LMENEYYDIEK
-716 SNVKKQYNEGK
+716 SEVKKKYNEGK

-758 SKGILHVCKTLPE
+758 SKGILYVCKKLPE

>member
-1 MADEEDGEVKK
+1 
-12 EVKPPEPKY
+12 
-21 FKVFLNDMNS
+21 
-31 WFSRFIIENM
+31 M

-50 MNYSFM
+50 INYNFM
-56 GTVQSNE
+56 GTVQKNS
-63 RRLPELFTPEIIKMN
+63 RRLPDLFTPEIIN
-78 YNDHYKTKLFD
+78 LDYNDNYKSKIFE
-89 NDIFIFNMKDANF
+89 NDVFIFNMKDANF

-121 ILVIITS
+121 ILVIVTS
-128 IMTWARTKPK
+128 IMTWARTQPK
-138 YKKEEGAEEEKD
+138 YKKEEGAEEEK
-150 EGEEE
+150 EE
-155 GGEGEGEEKKEEE
+155 GDEGEGEGEEKKEEEKKEEDEENKEQESEEEEYAPPEEEEVPDEEKKEEE

-182 EEEYVPPEEEGGEG
+182 EEEYVPPEEEEG
-196 EGEGEEK
+196 EGGEEK
-203 KEEEKKEEE
+203 KEEEEEKKE
-212 GGEGEGEQK
+212 GEGEEGGEQK

-233 FIKRVPSPKFYHD
+233 FIKRIPSPKFYHD

-251 LALSNTNPN
+251 LALSNTNPK

-339 LNNIIKKISKGVG
+339 LSNIIKKISKGVG

-358 LEPDKKEKIPHFD
+358 LEPDKKDKIPHFA

-392 EEEEAFE
+392 EEDEAFE

-407 EFGIPENIEKLRKE
+407 EFGIPENIEKLRQE

-441 GKSYLSEKLSK
+441 GKTYLSEKLSK
-452 FFNIPHFKIKEII
+452 FFNIPHFKIKDII

-481 KMEEITNNVK
+481 KIEEITNSVK

-545 YPKGY
+545 YPRGY

-559 DTDESKTPDDPTK
+559 DTDEAKTPDDPTK

-597 RMKKLKDI
+597 RMKKLEDI
-605 NGDPNVIQRRLDR
+605 NNDPNVIQRRLDR
-618 RLKTYKELNESK
+618 RLKAYKELNESK
-630 KGEPSITNFFRENKV
+630 KGEPSITNFFKENKV
-645 DILGIDGKKK
+645 DILGIDGKAK
-655 EGEIVQACKTFL
+655 EGEIIEACKTFL

-680 NQYEIVEK
+680 NEFEVVEK
-688 ENLNKNVESNKV
+688 ENVNKKV
-700 GREKEF
+700 DSHKIVREKEQI
-706 LENEYYDNEK
+706 ENEYYDIEK

>member
-1 MADEEDGEVKK
+1 MAEEEEGEVKK
-12 EVKPPEPKY
+12 EIKPPEPVY
-21 FKVFLNDMNS
+21 YKVFLNDMNS

-50 MNYSFM
+50 INYNFM
-56 GTVQSNE
+56 GTVQPNS
-63 RRLPELFTPEIIKMN
+63 RRLPDLFTPEIIKLD
-78 YNDHYKTKLFD
+78 YNDNYKSKIFS
-89 NDIFIFNMKDANF
+89 NDVFIFNMQDANF

-121 ILVIITS
+121 ILVIVTS
-128 IMTWARTKPK
+128 IMTWARTSPK
-138 YKKEEGAEEEKD
+138 YKKEEGAEEEKEEGD
-150 EGEEE
+150 EGE
-155 GGEGEGEEKKEEE
+155 GEEEKKEEE
-168 KKEEEEEGKEQESE
+168 KKENEDEEGKEQESE
-182 EEEYVPPEEEGGEG
+182 EEEYAPPEEEEQPD
-196 EGEGEEK
+196 GEEK
-203 KEEEKKEEE
+203 KEEEEKKENE
-212 GGEGEGEQK
+212 EGEGEAK

-233 FIKRVPSPKFYHD
+233 FIKRIPSPKFYNE

-251 LALSNTNPN
+251 LALANTNPN
-260 LKTYIICPGFIYGC
+260 LKTYIVCPGFIYGC

-280 DYFKMSWLEI
+280 DYFKMCWLEI

-311 LVSLI
+311 LVNLI

-339 LNNIIKKISKGVG
+339 LGNIIKKLSKGVG

-358 LEPDKKEKIPHFD
+358 LDPNVPENINKIPHYA

-381 SKIFNDERRDD
+381 SKIFNDERKDD
-392 EEEEAFE
+392 EEDEAFE

-407 EFGIPENIEKLRKE
+407 EFGIPENTEKLRKE

-441 GKSYLSEKLSK
+441 GKTYISEKLSK
-452 FFNIPHFKIKEII
+452 FFNIPHFKINDII
-465 DWGKTFTDE
+465 EWGKTFTDE
-474 LGEEIKA
+474 LGEEIKT
-481 KMEEITNNVK
+481 KIEEITNNVK
-491 EAEENYAKRPNKK
+491 EAEENYMKRPNKK
-504 KTDLPL
+504 KTDAPL
-510 DTSQMSKLPDEIVVK
+510 DTSQMKKLPDEIVIK
-525 ILRKKLAQ
+525 ILRRKLMQ

-559 DTDESKTPDDPTK
+559 DTDEAKTPDDPTK
-572 YKVLEEILPN
+572 YKILEEIMPN
-582 IVIRIDNCDDKFIKE
+582 IVIRIDNCSDDFIIK
-597 RMKKLKDI
+597 RMKLLNDI
-605 NGDPNVIQRRLDR
+605 NDDPEEISRRLHR

-630 KGEPSITNFFRENKV
+630 KGEPSITDFFKENKV
-645 DILGIDGKKK
+645 DILGINGQLSENKII
-655 EGEIVQACKTFL
+655 EECKTFL

-673 INYQIFD
+673 INYQTFD
-680 NQYEIVEK
+680 NVFEVEEKKKVNIKMDEHK
-688 ENLNKNVESNKV
+688 E
-700 GREKEF
+700 GREKE
-706 LENEYYDNEK
+706 LMENEYYDIEK
-716 SNVKKQYNEGK
+716 SEVKKKYNEGK

-758 SKGILHVCKTLPE
+758 SKGILYVCKKLPE